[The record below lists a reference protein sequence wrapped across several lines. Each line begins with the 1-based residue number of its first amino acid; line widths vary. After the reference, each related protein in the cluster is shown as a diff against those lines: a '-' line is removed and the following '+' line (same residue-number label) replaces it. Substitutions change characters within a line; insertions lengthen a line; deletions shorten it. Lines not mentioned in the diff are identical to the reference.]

1 MPWKAAVLIGICALG
16 VVPEESVCRHARA
29 GRSSAVSLDRVRGAQ
44 EAVARRFAAAAE
56 AAARPQAEAGFE
68 SGLPAC
74 AARRTRR
81 VRREV
86 PAALVGRT
94 FAFAPEGLFPP
105 ADVRVATS
113 SRSLWSL
120 DADGLA
126 DAALADRLDVRC
138 RPTLVRTLSEVEL
151 ELVENP

>member
-1 MPWKAAVLIGICALG
+1 MPWKAAVLIGLCALG
-16 VVPEESVCRHARA
+16 VVPEESVCRHAGA
-29 GRSSAVSLDRVRGAQ
+29 GRTSAVSLDRVRQAQ
-44 EAVARRFAAAAE
+44 EAVARRFAAATD

-74 AARRTRR
+74 AMRRTRR
-81 VRREV
+81 VTRDV

-94 FAFAPEGLFPP
+94 IAFAPEGRFPP

-120 DADGLA
+120 DADALA
-126 DAALADRLDVRC
+126 DAALAARLEVRC
-138 RPTLVRTLSEVEL
+138 HPTLVRLRSEVEL
-151 ELVENP
+151 ELVEIP

>member
-1 MPWKAAVLIGICALG
+1 MPWKAAILVGLCVLCA
-16 VVPEESVCRHARA
+16 VPEESVCRHASSGRTVPVALERA
-29 GRSSAVSLDRVRGAQ
+29 RRAQ
-44 EAVARRFAAAAE
+44 QAVARGFAVAVD
-56 AAARPQAEAGFE
+56 AAARPRADAGFE

-81 VRREV
+81 VRVEI

-94 FAFAPEGLFPP
+94 IAFAPEGRFPP
-105 ADVRVATS
+105 AEVRVATS

-120 DADGLA
+120 DAD
-126 DAALADRLDVRC
+126 ALADPALAARLDVRC

-151 ELVENP
+151 ELVEDP